1 MSTEIRLTQ
10 VKGVPELTSAAVN
23 KALVYKGSNT
33 FAFESLNTSELAA
46 LQGQVTS
53 LDTRVDALEAAAIT
67 SVDGGEY

>member
-1 MSTEIRLTQ
+1 MPTELRITQ
-10 VKGVPELTSAAVN
+10 IKGIPEPAAADVN
-23 KALVYKGSNT
+23 KALVYKGSGA
-33 FAFESLNTSELAA
+33 FDFESLNTSELAT

>member
-10 VKGVPELTSAAVN
+10 VKGVPNLTSTDVN

>member
-1 MSTEIRLTQ
+1 MSTEIRITQ
-10 VKGVPELTSAAVN
+10 VKGVPEPTTADVN

-33 FAFESLNTSELAA
+33 FAFEDSGSSAISG
-46 LQGQVTS
+46 LQTQVTS

>member
-1 MSTEIRLTQ
+1 MTTEIRLTQ
-10 VKGVPELTSAAVN
+10 VKGVPELTSADVN

-33 FAFESLNTSELAA
+33 FAFESLNTSEIAT
-46 LQGQVTS
+46 LQTQVTS